1 MENKIKLIL
10 EDGNILKVD
19 IGTKAKDVL
28 KEINDKNVIG
38 IRINGKAVPSNYEIS
53 SDALVQN
60 ITISSRIG
68 RKIYIKGLEFVYLL
82 AVQELYAD
90 YTKVSI
96 KHSLDKAIYTELN
109 LTKGI
114 DGNDVAAIKKQMK
127 KIIAKDYE
135 INKISASREDIIE
148 YVNKLGEYEKALN
161 YKYMTSDIVSI
172 YELKDLYNYFYYIM
186 PASTGILKKF
196 NLTYIPPKGVV
207 LSYPINGE
215 LPKYKSTEKVL
226 SAFQNYQNK
235 LSKLNVND
243 GSDINKLVIENKIK
257 DFIQIDEIIYRQGV
271 EDIANQIAS
280 SKKIKVIF
288 MSGPSSS
295 GKTTSSKRLSLS
307 LKSKGINTVVLSTD
321 DYYVDRE
328 ESPRDE
334 NGDYDFEVVEAIDYK
349 LFGKDLSKLLKGE
362 EVTIPTYNFL
372 TGKREYKSS
381 PIKLNKN
388 EVIIV
393 EGLHAINSK
402 ISGSVDSKNKLN
414 IYLSPFVPISIDR
427 HNHIST
433 TDLRLLRRIVR
444 DFNTRGYSGE
454 QTLTRWQKMRKSE
467 EKNIYPYQREADII
481 LNTSLSYEIGVL
493 KTYAEPLLYSIESDS
508 ENYEEA
514 VRILNFLKGFLN
526 IPSEYVPNTSIL
538 REFIGNSY
546 FE

>member
-235 LSKLNVND
+235 LSKLNVNY

-362 EVTIPTYNFL
+362 EFTIPTYNFL

>member
-53 SDALVQN
+53 NDALVQN

-82 AVQELYAD
+82 AVQELYGD

-109 LTKGI
+109 LAKGI

-127 KIIAKDYE
+127 KIIDKDYE

-186 PASTGILKKF
+186 PASTGIVKKF
-196 NLTYIPPKGVV
+196 NLTYIPPKGIV

-235 LSKLNVND
+235 LSKLNVNY

-257 DFIQIDEIIYRQGV
+257 DFIQIDEMIYRQGI

-307 LKSKGINTVVLSTD
+307 LKAKGINTVVLSTD

-328 ESPRDE
+328 ESPKDE
-334 NGDYDFEVVEAIDYK
+334 NGEYDFEVVEAIDYK
-349 LFGKDLSKLLKGE
+349 LFGKDLNKLLKGE

-372 TGKREYKSS
+372 TGKREYKNS

-402 ISGSVDSKNKLN
+402 ISGSVDNKNKLN

>member
-1 MENKIKLIL
+1 M
-10 EDGNILKVD
+10 
-19 IGTKAKDVL
+19 
-28 KEINDKNVIG
+28 
-38 IRINGKAVPSNYEIS
+38 
-53 SDALVQN
+53 
-60 ITISSRIG
+60 
-68 RKIYIKGLEFVYLL
+68 
-82 AVQELYAD
+82 
-90 YTKVSI
+90 
-96 KHSLDKAIYTELN
+96 
-109 LTKGI
+109 
-114 DGNDVAAIKKQMK
+114 
-127 KIIAKDYE
+127 
-135 INKISASREDIIE
+135 
-148 YVNKLGEYEKALN
+148 
-161 YKYMTSDIVSI
+161 
-172 YELKDLYNYFYYIM
+172 
-186 PASTGILKKF
+186 
-196 NLTYIPPKGVV
+196 
-207 LSYPINGE
+207 
-215 LPKYKSTEKVL
+215 
-226 SAFQNYQNK
+226 
-235 LSKLNVND
+235 
-243 GSDINKLVIENKIK
+243 
-257 DFIQIDEIIYRQGV
+257 IYRQGV

-334 NGDYDFEVVEAIDYK
+334 NGEYDFEVVEAIDYK
-349 LFGKDLSKLLKGE
+349 LFGKDLNKLLKGE

-372 TGKREYKSS
+372 TGKREYKNS

-402 ISGSVDSKNKLN
+402 ISGSVDNKNKLN

-444 DFNTRGYSGE
+444 YFNTRGYSGE

>member
-235 LSKLNVND
+235 LSKLNVNY